1 MWRIAVMCGGSMANH
16 HPLDTTTH
24 GLTNAFARSGGAD
37 DMALTDPQRGR
48 LAELRAEL
56 TTSAGVIDAL
66 RERAA
71 RMVLIA
77 EWGESWLQQKAE
89 DEGGIAAFEAKMLQR
104 FFTAQAEA
112 RRSLE
117 ALIKAQGRGDG
128 GINADDVLKAIRND
142 KQGE

>member
-1 MWRIAVMCGGSMANH
+1 MTRE
-16 HPLDTTTH
+16 LEH
-24 GLTNAFARSGGAD
+24 GLRSDFVRSGGID
-37 DMALTDPQRGR
+37 DTALTEGQRGR

-56 TTSAGVIDAL
+56 ATPEGVIDAL

-71 RMVLIA
+71 RMVLIC

-89 DEGGIAAFEAKMLQR
+89 AEGGIAAFEAKMLQR

-117 ALIKAQGRGDG
+117 ALIKAVGKGDG
-128 GINADDVLKAIRND
+128 GINADDVLKGL
-142 KQGE
+142 KGEQAKDQ

>member
-1 MWRIAVMCGGSMANH
+1 MPNQTPDRTDHALRS
-16 HPLDTTTH
+16 T
-24 GLTNAFARSGGAD
+24 FARTHGAD
-37 DMALTDPQRGR
+37 DTHLTEPQRSR
-48 LAELRAEL
+48 LVSLRDELATPE
-56 TTSAGVIDAL
+56 GVIEAL

-117 ALIKAQGRGDG
+117 ALIKAQGKGDS
-128 GINADDVLKAIRND
+128 GINADDVLKAVRSGN
-142 KQGE
+142 K